1 MRVLLVD
8 DAITN
13 RLVVARFLE
22 ALGHEVIQAIDGE
35 QAIATWE
42 TRTFDLVI
50 MDIEMPKLDGLEAT
64 RQLRARGASVPVLG
78 FTAHDSLAELRRC
91 RNAGMNGFLR
101 KPVERAQLE
110 KALEAAM
117 RTEPKKIV

>member
-1 MRVLLVD
+1 M
-8 DAITN
+8 TN
-13 RLVVARFLE
+13 RLVVARLLE
-22 ALGHEVIQAIDGE
+22 AIGHEVTHATDGE
-35 QAIATWE
+35 QALATWE
-42 TRTFDLVI
+42 TGTFDLVI

-64 RQLRARGASVPVLG
+64 RQLRARGVTVPVLG

-110 KALEAAM
+110 KALETAL